1 MNNLRSQRGMTFWG
15 WIVVLALIGFFTLLG
30 LKIIPIY
37 LSGYTVISSVQSLKN
52 DSSARGKS
60 ARELRD
66 MLMKRLDINSV
77 YDLPRDQIYISK
89 VKNGYQV
96 EVEYDRK
103 EKIAG
108 NLSVIVE
115 FNESVVVPDR

>member
-1 MNNLRSQRGMTFWG
+1 
-15 WIVVLALIGFFTLLG
+15 
-30 LKIIPIY
+30 
-37 LSGYTVISSVQSLKN
+37 
-52 DSSARGKS
+52 
-60 ARELRD
+60 
-66 MLMKRLDINSV
+66 MKRLDINSV